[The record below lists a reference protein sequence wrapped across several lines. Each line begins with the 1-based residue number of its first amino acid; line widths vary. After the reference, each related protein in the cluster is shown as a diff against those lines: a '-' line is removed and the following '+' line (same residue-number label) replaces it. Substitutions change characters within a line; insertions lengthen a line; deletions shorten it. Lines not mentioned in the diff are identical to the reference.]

1 MNELLHVNG
10 IPYTDH
16 WHAILAAVRHP
27 DSQGKQ
33 QVGHGNVCVAITN
46 RRMQTI
52 ELRLHIDNPL
62 LREDKSQHR
71 PLPHH
76 LRSDLQAK
84 LTRQSDAAY
93 PRTRKRWEVICR
105 KW

>member
-1 MNELLHVNG
+1 MEVLHVNG

-16 WHAILAAVRHP
+16 WHAILAAVRHS
-27 DSQGKQ
+27 DSKGEQRVMSGK
-33 QVGHGNVCVAITN
+33 VCVAVTN
-46 RRMQTI
+46 RRTQTI

-71 PLPHH
+71 PLPQH

-84 LTRQSDAAY
+84 LDRQSNAIQQK
-93 PRTRKRWEVICR
+93 TSKRWEVKCW